1 MRNLQD
7 SIGSSG
13 SNQVFILQS
22 ADLVQRQGICG
33 NLVCEAGERPVTAN
47 GATTGN
53 SPDNEYLPVTRYQ
66 LQVLLLGA
74 TCVPRA
80 KP

>member
-1 MRNLQD
+1 MCVAAAQDLSAALATRNLQD

-22 ADLVQRQGICG
+22 ADLVQRQGVCG
-33 NLVCEAGERPVTAN
+33 NLVCEAGERPTTSN

-53 SPDNEYLPVTRYQ
+53 SPLPGNTEYL
-66 LQVLLLGA
+66 
-74 TCVPRA
+74 
-80 KP
+80 